1 MTSILLLT
9 PAADSAAVAV
19 RPHRVRLRDR
29 LAARLNAPLLDRE
42 LADGVPPEAGAALS
56 LRARRLLDP
65 AFAVGLAR
73 SLNRLL
79 REACSGESPRAR
91 IPVRR
96 DAVLQSADDVDALAR
111 RLLATDPLGVPGVAR
126 VALLLGDGTGPLFS
140 KHAAED
146 LGTVVRR
153 AREDLEI
160 G

>member
-1 MTSILLLT
+1 VTSILLLT
-9 PAADSAAVAV
+9 PAVGHGAAAV

-42 LADGVPPEAGAALS
+42 LAYGVPPEAGAALS

-73 SLNRLL
+73 SLHRVLG
-79 REACSGESPRAR
+79 EARSGESPRAR
-91 IPVRR
+91 MPVRR
-96 DAVLQSADDVDALAR
+96 DAVLESADEVDALAR
-111 RLLATDPLGVPGVAR
+111 RLLDTGPLGVPGVAR

-140 KHAAED
+140 KHASED
-146 LGTVVRR
+146 LGAVVRR